1 MPWHSWNLREK
12 KQITSAIR
20 PFEAHVNVF
29 KELRFG
35 SICQLTALLNVVSN
49 RRVSKLG
56 NDLYWKNSA
65 AVLSAKLG
73 IMQHHQ
79 RKKLDIMSNNLWSK
93 SSLGKQKERKHR
105 EFNLWRTEV
114 QIDQIWIRP
123 GDQKH
128 EYEDLGTGKH
138 QHMAFVALL
147 FVKPC
152 PAPAITRDTHLS
164 H

>member
-1 MPWHSWNLREK
+1 MITFTFFQRTNTRDAMALLEPTGE

-65 AVLSAKLG
+65 AVLSARLG
-73 IMQHHQ
+73 IMLDYQ
-79 RKKLDIMSNNLWSK
+79 RKKLDIMSNNL
-93 SSLGKQKERKHR
+93 
-105 EFNLWRTEV
+105 
-114 QIDQIWIRP
+114 
-123 GDQKH
+123 
-128 EYEDLGTGKH
+128 
-138 QHMAFVALL
+138 
-147 FVKPC
+147 
-152 PAPAITRDTHLS
+152 
-164 H
+164 

>member
-1 MPWHSWNLREK
+1 MITFTFFQRTNTRDAMALLEPTGE

-73 IMQHHQ
+73 IMLDYQ

-123 GDQKH
+123 EDQKH

-138 QHMAFVALL
+138 
-147 FVKPC
+147 
-152 PAPAITRDTHLS
+152 
-164 H
+164 